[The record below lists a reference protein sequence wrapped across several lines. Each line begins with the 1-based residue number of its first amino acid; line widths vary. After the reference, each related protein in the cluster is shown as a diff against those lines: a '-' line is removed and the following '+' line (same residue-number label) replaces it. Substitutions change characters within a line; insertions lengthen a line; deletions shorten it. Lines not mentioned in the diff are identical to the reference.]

1 MKDWLEVM
9 KMNGAIMLDGA
20 PSALSDPSG
29 GRKGTLSVRIKRDL
43 ESEPFQTCWAVLREG
58 ILSAYSEKGEEYK
71 KPKVSGRVNVTAMVL
86 PPDGGFGGSNVVPHG
101 MFSHKIT
108 H

>member
-1 MKDWLEVM
+1 
-9 KMNGAIMLDGA
+9 MNGAIMLDGA

-101 MFSHKIT
+101 MLSFSH
-108 H
+108 